1 MRRNRLTTGGG
12 DRSTALADQDV
23 AKKASKE
30 ESKKGETSKDEKG
43 NKKDEK
49 KEVELSDEDLALK
62 ESLELCVFAARSQSG
77 SCEAR
82 DGDDEAR
89 DRSTR

>member
-1 MRRNRLTTGGG
+1 M
-12 DRSTALADQDV
+12 A

-62 ESLELCVFAARSQSG
+62 ESLSYVSLAARIPKR
-77 SCEAR
+77 EL
-82 DGDDEAR
+82 
-89 DRSTR
+89 RSSRWRR